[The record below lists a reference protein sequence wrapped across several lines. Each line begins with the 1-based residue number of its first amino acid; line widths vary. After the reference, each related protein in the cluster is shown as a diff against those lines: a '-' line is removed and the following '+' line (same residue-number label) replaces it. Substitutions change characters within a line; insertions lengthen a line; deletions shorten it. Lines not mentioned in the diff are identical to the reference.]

1 MMVMSVLDQH
11 VYMDVCTARSC
22 IVLDQ
27 HVYMDVCSA
36 SSCIV
41 LDQHVYMDV
50 CSASSLKQ
58 QFTGRHDALLGHII
72 LIPS

>member
-11 VYMDVCTARSC
+11 VYMDVCSAR
-22 IVLDQ
+22 
-27 HVYMDVCSA
+27 
-36 SSCIV
+36 SCIV

-58 QFTGRHDALLGHII
+58 QSTGKHDPSLGHII